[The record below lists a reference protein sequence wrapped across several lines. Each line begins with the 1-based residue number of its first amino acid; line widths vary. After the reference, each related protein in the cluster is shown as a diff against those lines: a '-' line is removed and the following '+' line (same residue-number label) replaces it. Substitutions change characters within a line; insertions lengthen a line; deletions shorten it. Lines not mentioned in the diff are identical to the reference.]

1 MSKFSIEDLLDEVV
15 TLPSMPEAL
24 LRINELLEDP
34 NCQMADVAKII
45 SGDPAIALKTLRL
58 VNSAYYGLGQE
69 VTSVE
74 HAVVLL
80 GVRVIKN
87 LVITATVFAAIE
99 GAAERFLCHSISTGV
114 AMRILAKEGT
124 MGKSISSPDEAFI
137 FGLLHDIGKV
147 LLSEFLSEEYNQV
160 DELVEQG
167 GLNAHEAEMR
177 IIGVSH
183 DELGARLAEKW
194 KLSPVLIEAIGCHHN
209 FSAATPEL
217 QSVTANLM
225 VADYLCNVAGLGC
238 TLKTQPLM
246 NASIWE
252 ASGFDATSISR
263 ITENF
268 LASLKE
274 IDELLELAY

>member
-1 MSKFSIEDLLDEVV
+1 MARFSIEDLLDEVV

-268 LASLKE
+268 LASLHE

>member
-268 LASLKE
+268 LASLNE